1 MTTKGRPLSRLADRV
16 AVVTGAASGIG
27 AATAQRLAA
36 EGAAVVI
43 ADIAEPAGQEV
54 AAKIRAAG
62 HRAEFVWCDVTLE
75 AAWADLRDRVNEL
88 FGPLDFLCSNASMQ
102 ATVPAHELTLRAW
115 DEGLAVNL
123 TPLFLGL
130 HTFID
135 DLRARNGN
143 VVAVSSV
150 HAQFGL
156 PGYPVYAAAKGGLT
170 ALVRQLAVEYGPSRV
185 RVNAILPGPILTP
198 VWDDVDDEGR
208 QLSARATALDRMG
221 APEEVA
227 AAVAF
232 LASDDASFITGT
244 NLVVD
249 GGWSVR
255 KESR

>member
-1 MTTKGRPLSRLADRV
+1 MGRLADRV

-43 ADIAEPAGQEV
+43 ADIDAAGGADV
-54 AAKIRAAG
+54 AAKIRATGA
-62 HRAEFVWCDVTLE
+62 RAEFRQCDVTSEQSWTELR
-75 AAWADLRDRVNEL
+75 AWATARW
-88 FGPLDFLCSNASMQ
+88 GPVDVLCSNASCQ
-102 ATVPAHELTLRAW
+102 AVVPAHELSRQQW
-115 DEGLAVNL
+115 DDGLAVNL
-123 TPLFLGL
+123 TPLFLGVR
-130 HTFID
+130 TFID
-135 DLRARNGN
+135 DLRARRGN

-170 ALVRQLAVEYGPSRV
+170 SLVRQLAVEYGADRV
-185 RVNAILPGPILTP
+185 RVNAVLPGPILTP
-198 VWDDVDDEGR
+198 VWNDVDDEGR
-208 QLSARATALDRMG
+208 QLSARATVLDRLG

-227 AAVAF
+227 AAIAF

>member
-1 MTTKGRPLSRLADRV
+1 MSRLADRV

-36 EGAAVVI
+36 EGASVVV
-43 ADIAEPAGQEV
+43 ADIAEAAGEEV

-62 HRAEFVWCDVTLE
+62 QRAEFVWCDVSDE
-75 AAWADLRDRVNEL
+75 ESWARLRDRVNEL
-88 FGPLDFLCSNASMQ
+88 FGPLDALCSNASMQ
-102 ATVPAHELTLRAW
+102 QTIPAHELTRRQW
-115 DEGLAVNL
+115 DEGLAINL
-123 TPLFLGL
+123 TPLFLGVRA
-130 HTFID
+130 FID
-135 DLRARNGN
+135 DLRTRTGN
-143 VVAVSSV
+143 VVAISSV

-170 ALVRQLAVEYGPSRV
+170 ALVRQLAVEYGSARV
-185 RVNAILPGPILTP
+185 RFNAILPGPVLTP
-198 VWDDVDDEGR
+198 VWDDVDEEGR
-208 QLSARATALDRMG
+208 RLSARATVLDRLG

-232 LASDDASFITGT
+232 LASDDASFITGA

>member
-1 MTTKGRPLSRLADRV
+1 MTRLADRV

-36 EGAAVVI
+36 EGATVVI
-43 ADIAEPAGQEV
+43 ADIDDTGGAEI

-62 HRAEFVWCDVTLE
+62 GRADFRHCDVSAE
-75 AAWADLRDRVNEL
+75 ESWMSLRESVNERY
-88 FGPLDFLCSNASMQ
+88 GPLDFLCSNASHQ
-102 ATVPAHELTLRAW
+102 EIIPAHELTRRQW
-115 DEGLAVNL
+115 DDGLAVNL
-123 TPLFLGL
+123 TPLFLGVRA
-130 HTFID
+130 FIE
-135 DLRARNGN
+135 DLSARSGN
-143 VVAVSSV
+143 VVAISSV
-150 HAQFGL
+150 HANFGL

-185 RVNAILPGPILTP
+185 RVNAVLPGPILTP
-198 VWDDVDDEGR
+198 VWDDVDAEGR
-208 QLSARATALDRMG
+208 QLSARATVLDRLG

-232 LASDDASFITGT
+232 LASDDASFITGA

>member
-1 MTTKGRPLSRLADRV
+1 MSRLTDKV

-27 AATAQRLAA
+27 AASARRLAH
-36 EGAAVVI
+36 EGATVVI
-43 ADIAEPAGQEV
+43 ADIDSARGAEV

-62 HRAEFVWCDVTLE
+62 GRAEYLWCDVAQE
-75 AAWADLRDRVNEL
+75 DSWRELRERITTAY
-88 FGPLDFLCSNASMQ
+88 GPLDCLCSNASQQ
-102 ATVPAHELTLRAW
+102 AVIPAHELTPAQW
-115 DEGLAVNL
+115 NDGLAVNL
-123 TPLFLGL
+123 TPLFLGVRA
-130 HTFID
+130 FID
-135 DLRARNGN
+135 DLRVRRGN
-143 VVAVSSV
+143 VVAISSV

-170 ALVRQLAVEYGPSRV
+170 ALVRQLAVEYGSARV
-185 RVNAILPGPILTP
+185 RFNAILPGPILTP
-198 VWDDVDDEGR
+198 VWDDVDAEGLR
-208 QLSARATALDRMG
+208 MSARATALDRLG

>member
-1 MTTKGRPLSRLADRV
+1 MSRLADRV
-16 AVVTGAASGIG
+16 AVVTGGASGIG
-27 AATAQRLAA
+27 AATAHRLAA
-36 EGAAVVI
+36 DGAAVVI
-43 ADIAEPAGQEV
+43 ADIAEASGREV
-54 AAKIRAAG
+54 ASKIRAAG
-62 HRAEFVWCDVTLE
+62 HRAEFVRCDVSSE
-75 AAWADLRDRVNEL
+75 DSWIELRNSVNGL
-88 FGPLDFLCSNASMQ
+88 FGPLDFLCSNASRQ
-102 ATVPAHELTLRAW
+102 ATVPAHELSRQAW
-115 DEGLAVNL
+115 DDGLAVNL

-135 DLRARNGN
+135 DLRNRSGN

-170 ALVRQLAVEYGPSRV
+170 ALVRQLAVEYGRSRV
-185 RVNAILPGPILTP
+185 RVNAVLPGPILTP
-198 VWDDVDDEGR
+198 VWDDVDEAGR
-208 QLSARATALDRMG
+208 RLSAQATALDRMG

-232 LASDDASFITGT
+232 LASDDASFITGA

>member
-1 MTTKGRPLSRLADRV
+1 MSTKGKSMGRLADRV

-27 AATAQRLAA
+27 AATARRLAA

-43 ADIAEPAGQEV
+43 ADIDETGGREV
-54 AAKIRAAG
+54 AEKIRAAG
-62 HRAEFVWCDVTLE
+62 GRAEFHRCDVSLE
-75 AAWADLRDRVNEL
+75 ESWESLRERVEQR
-88 FGPLDFLCSNASMQ
+88 FGALDFLCSNASRQ
-102 ATVPAHELTLRAW
+102 AIIPAHQLSRQQW
-115 DEGLAVNL
+115 DDGLAVNL
-123 TPLFLGL
+123 TPLFLGVRA
-130 HTFID
+130 FID
-135 DLRARNGN
+135 DLRARRGN

-170 ALVRQLAVEYGPSRV
+170 ALVRQLAVEYGQDRV
-185 RVNAILPGPILTP
+185 RVNAVLPGPILTP
-198 VWDDVDDEGR
+198 VWDDVDAEGR
-208 QLSARATALDRMG
+208 QLSARATVLDRLG

-232 LASDDASFITGT
+232 LASDDASFITGA

>member
-1 MTTKGRPLSRLADRV
+1 MCRLADRV

-27 AATAQRLAA
+27 AATARRLAA
-36 EGAAVVI
+36 EGAAVVV
-43 ADIAEPAGQEV
+43 ADIDQVGGREV
-54 AAKIRAAG
+54 AEKIRAMGAQ
-62 HRAEFVWCDVTLE
+62 AEFQWCDVTVE
-75 AAWADLRDRVNEL
+75 ESWDALRARVNDR
-88 FGPLDFLCSNASMQ
+88 FGPLDFLCSNASRQ
-102 ATVPAHELTLRAW
+102 AIVPAHELSRRQW
-115 DEGLAVNL
+115 DDGLAVNL
-123 TPLFLGL
+123 TPLFLGVRA
-130 HTFID
+130 FID
-135 DLRARNGN
+135 DLRARRGN

-170 ALVRQLAVEYGPSRV
+170 ALVRQLAVEYGRDRV
-185 RVNAILPGPILTP
+185 RVNAVLPGPILTP
-198 VWDDVDDEGR
+198 VWDDVDAEGR
-208 QLSARATALDRMG
+208 ELSARATVLDRLG

-232 LASDDASFITGT
+232 LASDDASFITGA

>member
-1 MTTKGRPLSRLADRV
+1 MTRLADRV

-36 EGAAVVI
+36 EGATVVI
-43 ADIAEPAGQEV
+43 ADIDDTGGSEI
-54 AAKIRAAG
+54 AAKIRATG
-62 HRAEFVWCDVTLE
+62 GRAEFRHCDV
-75 AAWADLRDRVNEL
+75 AAEESWMLLRELVNERY
-88 FGPLDFLCSNASMQ
+88 GQLDFLCSNASHQ
-102 ATVPAHELTLRAW
+102 EIIPARELTRRQW
-115 DEGLAVNL
+115 DDGLAVNL
-123 TPLFLGL
+123 TPLFLGVRA
-130 HTFID
+130 FID
-135 DLRARNGN
+135 DLSAKCGN
-143 VVAVSSV
+143 VVAISSV
-150 HAQFGL
+150 HANFGL

-185 RVNAILPGPILTP
+185 RVNAVLPGPILTP
-198 VWDDVDDEGR
+198 VWDDVDAEGR
-208 QLSARATALDRMG
+208 QLSARATVLDRLG

-232 LASDDASFITGT
+232 LASDDASFITGA

>member
-1 MTTKGRPLSRLADRV
+1 MSTKGKSMGRLADRV

-27 AATAQRLAA
+27 AATARRLAA

-43 ADIAEPAGQEV
+43 ADIDEAGGREV
-54 AAKIRAAG
+54 AEKIRAAG
-62 HRAEFVWCDVTLE
+62 GRAEFHRCDVSLE
-75 AAWADLRDRVNEL
+75 ESWESLREQVERR
-88 FGPLDFLCSNASMQ
+88 FGALDFLCSNASRQ
-102 ATVPAHELTLRAW
+102 AIIPAHQLSRQQW
-115 DEGLAVNL
+115 DDGLAVNL
-123 TPLFLGL
+123 TPLFLGVRA
-130 HTFID
+130 FID
-135 DLRARNGN
+135 DLRARRGN

-170 ALVRQLAVEYGPSRV
+170 ALVRQLAVEYGQDRV
-185 RVNAILPGPILTP
+185 RVNAVLPGPILTP
-198 VWDDVDDEGR
+198 VWDDVDAEGR
-208 QLSARATALDRMG
+208 QLSARATVLDRLG

-232 LASDDASFITGT
+232 LASDDASFITGA

>member
-43 ADIAEPAGQEV
+43 ADIAESAGQEV

-62 HRAEFVWCDVTLE
+62 HRAEFVRCDVSRE
-75 AAWADLRDRVNEL
+75 ASWADLHTTVNER

-102 ATVPAHELTLRAW
+102 ATIPAHALTMQQW
-115 DEGLAVNL
+115 DEGLAINL
-123 TPLFLGL
+123 TPLFLGVR
-130 HTFID
+130 TFID
-135 DLRARNGN
+135 DLRARRGN

-185 RVNAILPGPILTP
+185 RVNAILPGPVLTP
-198 VWDDVDDEGR
+198 VWDDVDAEGR
-208 QLSARATALDRMG
+208 RMSARATVLDRLG

>member
-1 MTTKGRPLSRLADRV
+1 MSRLADRV

-27 AATAQRLAA
+27 AATAVRLAA
-36 EGAAVVI
+36 EGALVVI
-43 ADIAEPAGQEV
+43 ADVDEVGGREV

-62 HRAEFVWCDVTLE
+62 GCAEFQRCDVTLE
-75 AAWADLRDRVNEL
+75 ESWEALRERVDEV
-88 FGPLDFLCSNASMQ
+88 FGPLDFLCSNASRQ
-102 ATVPAHELTLRAW
+102 AIIPAHELSRRQW
-115 DEGLAVNL
+115 DDGLAVNL
-123 TPLFLGL
+123 TPLFLGVRA
-130 HTFID
+130 FID
-135 DLRARNGN
+135 DLRARRGS

-170 ALVRQLAVEYGPSRV
+170 SLVRQLAVEYGQDQV
-185 RVNAILPGPILTP
+185 RVNGVLPGPILTP
-198 VWDDVDDEGR
+198 VWDDVDEEGR
-208 QLSARATALDRMG
+208 ELSARATVLDRLG

-227 AAVAF
+227 AAIAF
-232 LASDDASFITGT
+232 LASDDASFITGA

>member
-1 MTTKGRPLSRLADRV
+1 MSRLADRV

-27 AATAQRLAA
+27 AATAHRLAA
-36 EGAAVVI
+36 DGAAVVI
-43 ADIAEPAGQEV
+43 ADIAEPAGREV
-54 AAKIRAAG
+54 ASKIRAAG
-62 HRAEFVWCDVTLE
+62 HRAEFVRCDVSLE
-75 AAWADLRDRVNEL
+75 DSWIELRQQVNGL
-88 FGPLDFLCSNASMQ
+88 FGPLDFLCSNASQQ
-102 ATVPAHELTLRAW
+102 ATIPAHELTRQAW
-115 DEGLAVNL
+115 DDGLAVNL

-135 DLRARNGN
+135 DLRDRHGN
-143 VVAVSSV
+143 VVAISSV

-170 ALVRQLAVEYGPSRV
+170 ALVRQLAVEYGRSRV
-185 RVNAILPGPILTP
+185 RVNAVLPGPILTP
-198 VWDDVDDEGR
+198 VWDDVDEAGR
-208 QLSARATALDRMG
+208 RLSAQATALDRMG

-232 LASDDASFITGT
+232 LASDDASFITGA

>member
-1 MTTKGRPLSRLADRV
+1 MSRLADRV

-36 EGAAVVI
+36 EGASVVI
-43 ADIAEPAGQEV
+43 ADIAEAGGAEV

-62 HRAEFVWCDVTLE
+62 HRAEFVRCDVSQE
-75 AAWADLRDRVNEL
+75 DSWAELRDRVNDL
-88 FGPLDFLCSNASMQ
+88 FGPLDALCSNASKQ
-102 ATVPAHELTLRAW
+102 ATIPAHELTRPQW
-115 DEGLAVNL
+115 DEGLAINL
-123 TPLFLGL
+123 TPLFLGVR
-130 HTFID
+130 TFID
-135 DLRARNGN
+135 DLRARAGN

-170 ALVRQLAVEYGPSRV
+170 ALVRQLAVEYGSARV
-185 RVNAILPGPILTP
+185 RFNAILPGPVLTP
-198 VWDDVDDEGR
+198 VWDDVDEEGR
-208 QLSARATALDRMG
+208 RLSARATALDRLG

-232 LASDDASFITGT
+232 LASDDASFITGA

>member
-1 MTTKGRPLSRLADRV
+1 MKGRPVSRLAERV
-16 AVVTGAASGIG
+16 AVVTGGASGIG
-27 AATAQRLAA
+27 AATASRLAA

-43 ADIAEPAGQEV
+43 ADIAEPAGEEV

-62 HRAEFVWCDVTLE
+62 QRAEFVWCDVSQE
-75 AAWADLRDRVNEL
+75 QSWVWLRNRVNEV
-88 FGPLDFLCSNASMQ
+88 FGPLDVLCSNASRQ
-102 ATVPAHELTLRAW
+102 ATIPADELSRRQW
-115 DEGLAVNL
+115 DDGLAINL
-123 TPLFLGL
+123 TPLFLGV

-135 DLRARNGN
+135 DLRLQAGN
-143 VVAVSSV
+143 VVAISSV

-170 ALVRQLAVEYGPSRV
+170 ALVRQLAVEYGGARV
-185 RVNAILPGPILTP
+185 RFNAILPGPVLTP
-198 VWDDVDDEGR
+198 VWDDVDEEGR
-208 QLSARATALDRMG
+208 RLSARATVLDRLG

-232 LASDDASFITGT
+232 LASDDASFITGA

>member
-1 MTTKGRPLSRLADRV
+1 MSRLTDRV

-27 AATAQRLAA
+27 AATAWRLAA
-36 EGAAVVI
+36 EGATVVI
-43 ADIAEPAGQEV
+43 ADIDETAGREV
-54 AAKIRAAG
+54 ADKIRATGA
-62 HRAEFVWCDVTLE
+62 HAEYRWCDVAREDSWE
-75 AAWADLRDRVNEL
+75 ALRERVHDR
-88 FGPLDFLCSNASMQ
+88 FGPVDFLCSNASRQ
-102 ATVPAHELTLRAW
+102 AIIPAHELSRQQW
-115 DEGLAVNL
+115 DDGLAVNL

-130 HTFID
+130 RTFIG
-135 DLRARNGN
+135 DLRARRGN

-170 ALVRQLAVEYGPSRV
+170 ALVRQLAVEYGQDRV
-185 RVNAILPGPILTP
+185 RVNAVLPGPILTP
-198 VWDDVDDEGR
+198 VWDDVDAEGR
-208 QLSARATALDRMG
+208 QLSARATVLDRLG

-227 AAVAF
+227 AAIAF
-232 LASDDASFITGT
+232 LASDDASFITGA

>member
-1 MTTKGRPLSRLADRV
+1 MSRLADRV
-16 AVVTGAASGIG
+16 AVVTGGASGIG
-27 AATAQRLAA
+27 AATAHRLAA
-36 EGAAVVI
+36 DGAAVVI
-43 ADIAEPAGQEV
+43 ADIAEPSGREV
-54 AAKIRAAG
+54 ASKIRAAG
-62 HRAEFVWCDVTLE
+62 HRAEFIRCDVSAE
-75 AAWADLRDRVNEL
+75 DSWIELRNSVNEL
-88 FGPLDFLCSNASMQ
+88 FGPLDFLCSNASRQ
-102 ATVPAHELTLRAW
+102 ATIPAHELSRQAW
-115 DEGLAVNL
+115 DDGLAVNL

-130 HTFID
+130 RTFID
-135 DLRARNGN
+135 DLRSRSGN

-170 ALVRQLAVEYGPSRV
+170 ALVRQLAVEYGRSHV
-185 RVNAILPGPILTP
+185 RVNAVLPGPILTP
-198 VWDDVDDEGR
+198 VWDDVDEAGR
-208 QLSARATALDRMG
+208 RLSAQATALDRMG

-232 LASDDASFITGT
+232 LASDDASFITGA

>member
-1 MTTKGRPLSRLADRV
+1 MSRLSDRV

-36 EGAAVVI
+36 EGASVVV
-43 ADIAEPAGQEV
+43 ADIAETGGEEV

-62 HRAEFVWCDVTLE
+62 HRAEFVRCDVSRE
-75 AAWADLRDRVNEL
+75 ESWAELRDRVNEL
-88 FGPLDFLCSNASMQ
+88 FGPLDALCSNASKQ
-102 ATVPAHELTLRAW
+102 ATIPAHELTRPQW

-123 TPLFLGL
+123 TPLFLGVR
-130 HTFID
+130 TFID
-135 DLRARNGN
+135 DLRSRTGN
-143 VVAVSSV
+143 VVAISSV

-170 ALVRQLAVEYGPSRV
+170 ALVRQLAVEYGSSRV
-185 RVNAILPGPILTP
+185 RFNAILPGPVLTP
-198 VWDDVDDEGR
+198 VWDDVDEEGR
-208 QLSARATALDRMG
+208 RMSARATALDRLG

-232 LASDDASFITGT
+232 LASDDASFITGA

>member
-1 MTTKGRPLSRLADRV
+1 MNRLADKV

-43 ADIAEPAGQEV
+43 ADIAETAGRDV

-62 HRAEFVWCDVTLE
+62 HRAEFVRCDVAE
-75 AAWADLRDRVNEL
+75 EESWVALRERVGAL
-88 FGPLDFLCSNASMQ
+88 FGRLDLLCSNASRQ
-102 ATVPAHELTLRAW
+102 AVIPAHELSVGQW

-123 TPLFLGL
+123 RPLFLGVR
-130 HTFID
+130 TFID
-135 DLRARNGN
+135 DLRANQGN

-150 HAQFGL
+150 HANFGL
-156 PGYPVYAAAKGGLT
+156 PGFPVYAAAKGGLT
-170 ALVRQLAVEYGPSRV
+170 ALVRQLAVEYGTARV
-185 RVNAILPGPILTP
+185 RVNAVLPGPILTP
-198 VWDDVDDEGR
+198 VWDDVDADGR
-208 QLSARATALDRMG
+208 RMSARATALDRMG
-221 APEEVA
+221 QPDEVA

-232 LASDDASFITGT
+232 LASDDASFITGA

>member
-1 MTTKGRPLSRLADRV
+1 MSRLADRV

-62 HRAEFVWCDVTLE
+62 QRAEFVGCDVSDE
-75 AAWADLRDRVNEL
+75 RSWIELRERVTER

-102 ATVPAHELTLRAW
+102 ATVPAHELTRQQW
-115 DEGLAVNL
+115 DEGLAINL
-123 TPLFLGL
+123 TPLFLGVR
-130 HTFID
+130 TFID
-135 DLRARNGN
+135 DLRARRGN

-150 HAQFGL
+150 HAHFGL

-185 RVNAILPGPILTP
+185 RVNAILPGPVLTP
-198 VWDDVDDEGR
+198 VWDDVDAEGR
-208 QLSARATALDRMG
+208 RLSAQATVLDRLG

>member
-1 MTTKGRPLSRLADRV
+1 MSRLADRV
-16 AVVTGAASGIG
+16 AVVTGGASGIG
-27 AATAQRLAA
+27 AATAHRLAA
-36 EGAAVVI
+36 DGAAVVI
-43 ADIAEPAGQEV
+43 ADIAEASGREV
-54 AAKIRAAG
+54 ASKIRAAG
-62 HRAEFVWCDVTLE
+62 HRAEFVRCDVSSE
-75 AAWADLRDRVNEL
+75 DSWIELRNSVNEL
-88 FGPLDFLCSNASMQ
+88 FGPLDFLCSNASRQ
-102 ATVPAHELTLRAW
+102 ATIPAHELSRQAW
-115 DEGLAVNL
+115 DDGLAVNL

-130 HTFID
+130 RTFID
-135 DLRARNGN
+135 DLRSRGGN

-170 ALVRQLAVEYGPSRV
+170 ALVRQLAVEYGHSRV
-185 RVNAILPGPILTP
+185 RVNAVLPGPILTP
-198 VWDDVDDEGR
+198 VWDDVDEAGR
-208 QLSARATALDRMG
+208 RLSAQATALDRMG

-232 LASDDASFITGT
+232 LASDDASFITGA

>member
-1 MTTKGRPLSRLADRV
+1 MSRLVDRV

-27 AATAQRLAA
+27 AATAVRLAA

-43 ADIAEPAGQEV
+43 ADIDEAGGEGVAE
-54 AAKIRAAG
+54 KIRATGA
-62 HRAEFVWCDVTLE
+62 RAEFQWCDVSLE
-75 AAWADLRDRVNEL
+75 ESWDDLRARVNER
-88 FGPLDFLCSNASMQ
+88 FGPLDFLCSNASHQ
-102 ATVPAHELTLRAW
+102 EIVPAHELSRRQW
-115 DEGLAVNL
+115 DDGLAVNL

-130 HTFID
+130 RAFID
-135 DLRARNGN
+135 DLRSRRGN

-170 ALVRQLAVEYGPSRV
+170 ALVRQLAVEYGEDRI
-185 RVNAILPGPILTP
+185 RVNAVLPGPILTP
-198 VWDDVDDEGR
+198 VWDDVDAEGR
-208 QLSARATALDRMG
+208 RLSARATVLDRLG
-221 APEEVA
+221 DPEEVA
-227 AAVAF
+227 SAIAF
-232 LASDDASFITGT
+232 LASDDASFITGA

>member
-1 MTTKGRPLSRLADRV
+1 MSRLADRV

-36 EGAAVVI
+36 EGASVVI
-43 ADIAEPAGQEV
+43 ADIAEAAGEEV

-62 HRAEFVWCDVTLE
+62 HRAEFVRCDVSQE
-75 AAWADLRDRVNEL
+75 DSWAELRDRVNEL
-88 FGPLDFLCSNASMQ
+88 FGPLDALCSNASKQ
-102 ATVPAHELTLRAW
+102 ATIPAHELTRSQW
-115 DEGLAVNL
+115 DEGLAINL
-123 TPLFLGL
+123 TPLFLGVR
-130 HTFID
+130 TFID
-135 DLRARNGN
+135 DLRARAGN
-143 VVAVSSV
+143 VVAISSV

-170 ALVRQLAVEYGPSRV
+170 ALVRQLAVEYGSARV
-185 RVNAILPGPILTP
+185 RFNAILPGPVLTP
-198 VWDDVDDEGR
+198 VWDDVDEEGR
-208 QLSARATALDRMG
+208 RLSARATALDRLG

-232 LASDDASFITGT
+232 LASDDASFITGA

>member
-1 MTTKGRPLSRLADRV
+1 MSRLADRV

-36 EGAAVVI
+36 EGASVVL
-43 ADIAEPAGQEV
+43 ADIAEPAGEEV

-62 HRAEFVWCDVTLE
+62 QRAEFVWCDVSDE
-75 AAWADLRDRVNEL
+75 ESWARLRDRVNEL
-88 FGPLDFLCSNASMQ
+88 FGPLDALCSNASMQ
-102 ATVPAHELTLRAW
+102 QTIPAHELTKRQW
-115 DEGLAVNL
+115 DEGLAINL
-123 TPLFLGL
+123 TPLFLGVRA
-130 HTFID
+130 FID
-135 DLRARNGN
+135 DLRTRAGN
-143 VVAVSSV
+143 VVAISSV

-170 ALVRQLAVEYGPSRV
+170 ALVRQLAVEYGSARV
-185 RVNAILPGPILTP
+185 RFNAILPGPVLTP
-198 VWDDVDDEGR
+198 VWDDVDEEGR
-208 QLSARATALDRMG
+208 RLSARATVLDRLG

-232 LASDDASFITGT
+232 LASDDASFITGA